1 MAKTSKKRKGLFS
14 SLATAVDIAR
24 TGRFFSLSELREYSR
39 MHNGE
44 LGNEEAFKE
53 YVLGATLPDERS
65 GFRVALHTHTKQT
78 DEYVHGSDGL
88 STLPEM
94 LSAAEKEGLDAIV
107 VSDHA
112 SRKSLSFSEDLDGRP
127 FGTGLGW
134 YAVEEAKKL
143 GYDGS
148 PGKLIVIPGV
158 EAEVQN
164 GIHLVIIGSDY
175 SDYSGFFRD
184 EKFDSLVSDFEVA
197 KGTPRERE
205 AALAVHFDYV
215 DRMRKAKLDPLLDYF
230 AGKESIV
237 TVVPHPGTIYTGA
250 GKKFGWGADA
260 RETAGNGE
268 EALFLTFVRETGAK
282 YGAVPETARGVGIIR
297 HKELAEYE
305 NRARKGGYLPAVVAT
320 PDAHLDGMVGI
331 YATEIA
337 GLSSED
343 FTSVPQGLSKMKS
356 AFREDHSLRA
366 RGNPAI
372 ASGMPAK
379 YKEPGVLEE
388 LSKVYCK
395 HIEDTIMGRGQF
407 LIGLANSLSRHYMK
421 DGIDRAD
428 RLASEEGAP
437 APSASPLKTY

>member
-1 MAKTSKKRKGLFS
+1 MVKNSKRRKGLLS
-14 SLATAVDIAR
+14 SLATAVDIVR
-24 TGRFFSLSELREYSR
+24 TGRFFSLPEFMEYSEFHNSELSDR
-39 MHNGE
+39 
-44 LGNEEAFKE
+44 EAFKE
-53 YVLGATLPDERS
+53 YVLGETLPDERR
-65 GFRVALHTHTKQT
+65 GFRIALHTHTKQT
-78 DEYVHGSDGL
+78 GEYVHGSDGL

-143 GYDGS
+143 GYEGS
-148 PGKLIVIPGV
+148 PGKPIVIPGV

-164 GIHLVIIGSDY
+164 GIHVVIIGSDY

-184 EKFDSLVSDFEVA
+184 KEFDSLVSEFEGA
-197 KGTPRERE
+197 KGTPGERE
-205 AALAVHFDYV
+205 AVLAVHFDYV
-215 DRMRKAKLDPLLDYF
+215 DRMRKSKLDPLLDYF

-268 EALFLTFVRETGAK
+268 EALFLTFVWETGEK
-282 YGAVPETARGVGIIR
+282 YGAIPETARGVGIIR
-297 HKELAEYE
+297 HNELAEYE
-305 NRARKGGYLPAVVAT
+305 KRARKGGYLPAVVAT
-320 PDAHLDGMVGI
+320 PDAHIDGMVGI
-331 YATEIA
+331 YATDIS
-337 GLSSED
+337 GISKED
-343 FTSVPQGLSKMKS
+343 FNSLPEGLSKMKS
-356 AFREDHSLRA
+356 AFREDHLLRA

-372 ASGMPAK
+372 TSGMPPK

-388 LSKVYCK
+388 LSRVYCN
-395 HIEDTIMGRGQF
+395 HIEDTIIGRGQF
-407 LIGLANSLSRHYMK
+407 LIGIANFLSKNYMK
-421 DGIDRAD
+421 NGADRAN
-428 RLASEEGAP
+428 RQSGEWSS
-437 APSASPLKTY
+437 PSPSPRPH

>member
-1 MAKTSKKRKGLFS
+1 MVKNSKRRKGLLS

-24 TGRFFSLSELREYSR
+24 TGRFFSLSELRDYSKF
-39 MHNGE
+39 HNSE
-44 LGNEEAFKE
+44 LGDGEAFKE
-53 YVLGATLPDERS
+53 YVLGETLPDERS
-65 GFRVALHTHTKQT
+65 GFRIALHTHTKQT

-148 PGKLIVIPGV
+148 PGKPIVIPGV

-164 GIHLVIIGSDY
+164 GIHVVIIGSDY

-184 EKFDSLVSDFEVA
+184 DKFDSLVSDFNGA
-197 KGTPRERE
+197 KGTLRERE

-215 DRMRKAKLDPLLDYF
+215 DRMRKAKLDSLLEYL
-230 AGKESIV
+230 AGKENIV

-260 RETAGNGE
+260 RETGGNGE

-282 YGAVPETARGVGIIR
+282 YGAIPETARGVGIIR

-305 NRARKGGYLPAVVAT
+305 RRARNGGYIPAVVAT

-337 GLSSED
+337 GLSRED
-343 FTSVPQGLSKMKS
+343 FNSLPEGLSKMKA

-366 RGNPAI
+366 QGNPAI
-372 ASGMPAK
+372 TSGMPAK

-388 LSKVYCK
+388 LSGVYCK
-395 HIEDTIMGRGQF
+395 HIEDTIIGRGQF
-407 LIGLANSLSRHYMK
+407 LIGLANSLSKHYMK
-421 DGIDRAD
+421 NGADRAN
-428 RLASEEGAP
+428 RPAGEGGTP
-437 APSASPLKTY
+437 APSPLPY